1 MGYYIFSCGIKT
13 DKVKSVFGCKDPNIL
28 ESVKESESFD
38 NYKDFLPE
46 GMKTTPEKAVENIIN
61 GDQYDTKSNFAYG
74 YAVICICKSF
84 GDELPY
90 TQEIKLGY
98 ETDFIN
104 KFLKESF
111 GVKDCV
117 LEEIMFAD
125 NSNPF
130 DIPKIDDWPLI
141 GLLTNSDL
149 KKLMEKLKSIEITDE
164 EILELENGEGEDD
177 EEKGFAYQHIKGV
190 IENIDYCIQNNLD
203 MISFCH

>member
-1 MGYYIFSCGIKT
+1 MGYYIFCCGIKT
-13 DKVKSVFGCKDPNIL
+13 DKIKSVFGCKDQNIL
-28 ESVKESESFD
+28 ASIKESDSFD

-46 GMKTTPEKAVENIIN
+46 GQKTTPEKALENIIN
-61 GDQYDTKSNFAYG
+61 GDHYDTKSNFAYG
-74 YAVICICKSF
+74 YAVICICQSL

-104 KFLKESF
+104 KFLKKSF
-111 GVKDCV
+111 AVKDFV

-141 GLLTNSDL
+141 GLLSNSEL
-149 KKLMEKLKSIEITDE
+149 KKLKEKLKDIAITDH
-164 EILELENGEGEDD
+164 EIEELENSEGEDD

-190 IENIDYCIQNNLD
+190 IENIDYCIENNLD
-203 MISFCH
+203 LISFCH